1 MLILQFHHITTR
13 HSKRYKK
20 PPSLSCIS
28 GRFFYAQNS
37 AMKQIF
43 IKSKNNDLLFK
54 DLVAVNDAKTYQV
67 NFNQW
72 AKSIN
77 DDVSSVSWSVENGQA
92 TISNTTLTDNVAS
105 ALITFN
111 GIGRVF
117 IEIKAITATEIKT
130 IWLDIL
136 VKDPAF

>member
-1 MLILQFHHITTR
+1 
-13 HSKRYKK
+13 
-20 PPSLSCIS
+20 
-28 GRFFYAQNS
+28 
-37 AMKQIF
+37 MKQIF

-72 AKSIN
+72 SKSIN
-77 DDVSSVSWSVENGQA
+77 HDVSDVSWSIENGQA
-92 TISNTTLTDNVAS
+92 TISNTTLTNNVAS

-111 GIGRVF
+111 GTGRVF

-130 IWLDIL
+130 IWLNIL